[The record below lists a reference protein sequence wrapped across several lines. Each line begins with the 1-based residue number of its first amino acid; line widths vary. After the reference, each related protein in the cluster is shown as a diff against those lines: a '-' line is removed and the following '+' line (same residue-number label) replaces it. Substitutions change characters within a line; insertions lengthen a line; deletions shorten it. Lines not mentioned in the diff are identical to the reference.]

1 MTIRRPGVGL
11 GAVIF
16 RDEHVLLIRRGKP
29 PRMGQWA
36 IPGGR
41 QELGET
47 VAEGAAREV
56 LEETSV
62 ECRIRGLVDV
72 VDGISRHYDGS
83 IDYHYTLVD
92 MWGDWVAGEP
102 VAGDDAMAAQ
112 WMTLDE
118 ALALRMWPETRRII
132 RAAHELRLKGM

>member
-1 MTIRRPGVGL
+1 MSVRRPGVGI

-16 RDEHVLLIRRGKP
+16 RDDLVLLIRRGKP

-47 VAEGAAREV
+47 VAEAAAREV
-56 LEETSV
+56 LEETSIR
-62 ECRIRGLVDV
+62 CRIRGLVDV
-72 VDGISRHYDGS
+72 VDGISRNEDGG
-83 IDYHYTLVD
+83 INYHYTLVD

-102 VAGDDAMAAQ
+102 VAGDDAMDAQ
-112 WMTLDE
+112 WMTVDA
-118 ALALRMWPETRRII
+118 ALELEMWPETQRII
-132 RAAHELRLKGM
+132 RAAQALRDREL